1 MSEPTEEEDTAEHHQ
16 PASPQRKPW
25 SAPTLTVRSIEEVTH
40 GTRATDTT
48 DGPSFFFS

>member
-1 MSEPTEEEDTAEHHQ
+1 MSEPTEEEDTAEHRQ

-40 GTRATDTT
+40 GTRSRDRT
-48 DGPSFFFS
+48 DGDSFFFS